1 MNKNYEIKISNQNVL
16 VKFSGDIDDSVCPIY
31 KEEISNQ
38 IKVNKNKDFVFDFKN
53 VTFIDSSGIGFILGR
68 YNQLKGYKKKL
79 YVSNTNPQIKK
90 LFKISGIYS
99 IVNELNEEKEGIA
112 LWIKW
117 NSKLVQW

>member
-1 MNKNYEIKISNQNVL
+1 MNKNYEIKISSQNVL